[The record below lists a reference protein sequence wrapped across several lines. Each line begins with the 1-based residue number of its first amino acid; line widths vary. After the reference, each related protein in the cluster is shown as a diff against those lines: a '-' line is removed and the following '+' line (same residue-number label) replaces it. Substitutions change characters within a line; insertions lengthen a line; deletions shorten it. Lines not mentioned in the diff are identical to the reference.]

1 MPFPMRVGR
10 AGGALLAG
18 ALAATNSS
26 DKTKIWEDAM
36 FKWRTRIAVAAVGT
50 AVGFC
55 PSASS
60 AQEMEIVMALPAP
73 TMTFSSVFLAEDAG
87 FFKKEGLKVSLRNL
101 VGVAATNA
109 VLAGSADF
117 TMGTGPVFLRAAA
130 QGQRMLALANLI
142 DRPLVEL
149 VLRKDVAEAE
159 KVTDKMSLAERGKLL
174 KGKTI
179 GIQGVG
185 SIIHAWTRLV
195 GHRGGLDVEKDFR
208 IAPMNPPAML
218 PALESKQLDGY
229 ATSLPFTTQA
239 VLKGSAVMFASGFD
253 AAPDLLPFAYG
264 LLYTRPQTCVEKRE
278 SCARMARAM
287 AGAAAFIHDKPDAAL
302 ALLRKRFAKMDAALL
317 AAAWQTVSKAHP
329 KDIKV
334 TVPGLQNSQRVSL
347 EAQLLADKDA
357 LKSFDGLYTDEFL
370 R

>member
-1 MPFPMRVGR
+1 
-10 AGGALLAG
+10 
-18 ALAATNSS
+18 
-26 DKTKIWEDAM
+26 M
-36 FKWRTRIAVAAVGT
+36 FKWRSRAAVAALGI

-55 PSASS
+55 PSAGT
-60 AQEMEIVMALPAP
+60 AQETEVIMALPAP

-87 FFKKEGLKVSLRNL
+87 FFKKENLKVSIRNL

-117 TMGTGPVFLRAAA
+117 TMGTGPIFLRAAA

-149 VLRKDVAEAE
+149 VLRKDVAEAV
-159 KVTDKMSLAERGKLL
+159 KFTDKMSLADRGKLL

-179 GIQGVG
+179 AIQGVG

-195 GHRGGLDVEKDFR
+195 ANRGGLDAEKDVR

-218 PALESKQLDGY
+218 PGLETKQLDGY
-229 ATSLPFTTQA
+229 ATSLPFTTQG

-264 LLYTRPQTCVEKRE
+264 LVYTRPQTCTEKRDL
-278 SCARMARAM
+278 CVRMMRAM
-287 AGAAAFIHDKPDAAL
+287 AGATAFILDKPDAAL
-302 ALLRKRFAKMDAALL
+302 ALLKKRFAKMDEKLL
-317 AAAWQTVSKAHP
+317 AAAWQTVSKAHARN
-329 KDIKV
+329 IRV
-334 TVPGLQNSQRVSL
+334 TVPGLNHSQKVSL
-347 EAQLLADKDA
+347 EAKLLEQKDA
-357 LKSFDGLYTDEFL
+357 LTSFDGLYTDEFVP